1 MERFG
6 KHPGDPY
13 TAKDIEHIS
22 IAVMFWG
29 GGLVGLA
36 VENPTVRHWLLG
48 EGASEETTEEK
59 VLAPTKGDR
68 IPEIRSRRTVSNPLP
83 AVVIGITGI
92 AMSAHHQT
100 YLFQIQIHSLWGYL
114 LLGFA
119 LCRSL
124 TCFLEWVRPPPTN
137 PRLPAMPPTELI
149 ASIFLGAGGFVF
161 ICSDE
166 QITFWAMRTHRGRS
180 THSMLSPLLTA
191 HIDDVMMFLNLAIAL
206 TCLAYVWT
214 TIVLVIAGRSRR
226 RPALHL

>member
-6 KHPGDPY
+6 KRPGDPY

-36 VENPTVRHWLLG
+36 IENPTVRRWLSG

-59 VLAPTKGDR
+59 ILAATKEDR
-68 IPEIRSRRTVSNPLP
+68 TPKTRSRWTTSNPLP

-124 TCFLEWVRPPPTN
+124 TCFFEWVRPPPAN

-149 ASIFLGAGGFVF
+149 ASIFLGAGGFIF

-166 QITFWAMRTHRGRS
+166 QITFWAMRTHRGKS
-180 THSMLSPLLTA
+180 THCLSSSSLTS
-191 HIDDVMMFLNLAIAL
+191 HVDDVMMFLNLAIAF
-206 TCLAYVWT
+206 TCVAYVWT
-214 TIVLVIAGRSRR
+214 TIVLVISGSRR
-226 RPALHL
+226 RSITLHL